1 MFFKLFVVF
10 TLIPVIELTV
20 LIKVG
25 TIIGSLNTIIIVL
38 FTAAVGAYLVKLE
51 GISVLYRLQNSMRE
65 GIFPA
70 EELIDGVMV
79 LIAGALLL
87 TPGFVTDLLG
97 FMFVFPSSRAII
109 KLWGKRYIRRRV
121 NYTQL

>member
-1 MFFKLFVVF
+1 MFFKLFVIF
-10 TLIPVIELTV
+10 TLVPVVELV
-20 LIKVG
+20 FLIKVG
-25 TIIGSLNTIIIVL
+25 GVIGAFNTIVIVL
-38 FTAAVGAYLVKLE
+38 LTAAVGAYLVKLE
-51 GISVLYRLQNSMRE
+51 GISVLYRLQNNIRM

-97 FMFVFPSSRAII
+97 FLFVFPSSRAMI
-109 KLWGKRYIRRRV
+109 KLWAKAYIRKRV
-121 NYTQL
+121 NYTRL

>member
-10 TLIPVIELTV
+10 TLVPVVELAF

-25 TIIGSLNTIIIVL
+25 SVIGAFNTIAIVL

-51 GISVLYRLQNSMRE
+51 GINVLYRLQNSIGM
-65 GIFPA
+65 GVFPA
-70 EELIDGVMV
+70 DELIDGVMV

-97 FMFVFPSSRAII
+97 FLFVFPSSRAVI
-109 KLWGKRYIRRRV
+109 KLWVKKYIRNRLD
-121 NYTQL
+121 YTQL